1 MNTFLIILGLI
12 LATALTI
19 FLLWVWFRLR
29 LNGQK
34 SMSMVFMKLQIPR
47 KESKEDKEKEQEKF
61 STGKD
66 FKEVIGLMKHFFESL
81 HSIYEDPWIHRIKGQ
96 DFLSCEI
103 VSQNNQIDFYFVVP
117 KYLTKLVEK
126 HITTFYPDVYIEYTD
141 GYNIFSDKA
150 TVRGCYFRPL
160 KHYKFPF
167 KTYQRLNSDPLNAI
181 TNVFSKLDEDEAAAL
196 QIMIR
201 PKKEGWQE
209 EGREL
214 AREIMKN
221 KKPSFLSMLNPISW
235 FGTLINLLF
244 RGPTQEYLGYN
255 AEQQRYTERTT
266 PMTDEQIKAIEEK
279 NTQPGFESVIRLVIS
294 SPDPVMA
301 KQQYTSIR
309 SAFAQYESIDNN
321 ELLHTRYHNDKQL
334 AVNFIYRNLKRNWTQ
349 RFYHLFNG
357 PMILCAEEL
366 ASLFHIPDIRYN
378 LAPHIR
384 WQNFKIAKAPENLP
398 KEGMLIGHNFYRG
411 EKREVRIKQEDR
423 FRHFYV
429 IGQTGT
435 GKSSTLQV
443 MIRQDLKEGRG
454 LCVIDPHGSLIEDIL
469 PFVPRERADDVVYFS
484 PGDLERPVG
493 LNLLEATTPE
503 EQDWVAL
510 EAMNIMIKLFDEEVF
525 GPRIQDYFRNGCLTL
540 MADPEGGSLTDV
552 VRLFTDDDY
561 QKTRTKHVTNPIV
574 KSFWEQQMAK
584 TGAREKQEMIP
595 YFAAKFGQ
603 FVTNGMMRNI
613 IGQAKSAFDFTDVM
627 NNKKILLM
635 NLSKGET
642 GEVNS
647 KLLGL
652 IIVAKIQMAAMRR
665 QKQSKEQ
672 REPFFLYIDEFQN
685 YVTDSIESILSEARK
700 YRLGLVLAHQYLAQL
715 EGSQAKKGAKQV
727 SLKDAIFGNVGS
739 IMAYKIGAQDAEF
752 MAKEMAPVFSEQDLI
767 SMDKYKGVIKL
778 SIDTQ
783 PSRPF
788 SIIPVN
794 PYTEKGDLEAAEAY
808 KQLSRLKYG
817 RDKDFVE
824 REIFRRLGAI

>member
-1 MNTFLIILGLI
+1 
-12 LATALTI
+12 
-19 FLLWVWFRLR
+19 
-29 LNGQK
+29 
-34 SMSMVFMKLQIPR
+34 
-47 KESKEDKEKEQEKF
+47 
-61 STGKD
+61 
-66 FKEVIGLMKHFFESL
+66 
-81 HSIYEDPWIHRIKGQ
+81 
-96 DFLSCEI
+96 
-103 VSQNNQIDFYFVVP
+103 
-117 KYLTKLVEK
+117 
-126 HITTFYPDVYIEYTD
+126 
-141 GYNIFSDKA
+141 
-150 TVRGCYFRPL
+150 
-160 KHYKFPF
+160 
-167 KTYQRLNSDPLNAI
+167 
-181 TNVFSKLDEDEAAAL
+181 
-196 QIMIR
+196 
-201 PKKEGWQE
+201 
-209 EGREL
+209 
-214 AREIMKN
+214 
-221 KKPSFLSMLNPISW
+221 
-235 FGTLINLLF
+235 
-244 RGPTQEYLGYN
+244 
-255 AEQQRYTERTT
+255 
-266 PMTDEQIKAIEEK
+266 
-279 NTQPGFESVIRLVIS
+279 
-294 SPDPVMA
+294 
-301 KQQYTSIR
+301 
-309 SAFAQYESIDNN
+309 
-321 ELLHTRYHNDKQL
+321 
-334 AVNFIYRNLKRNWTQ
+334 
-349 RFYHLFNG
+349 
-357 PMILCAEEL
+357 
-366 ASLFHIPDIRYN
+366 
-378 LAPHIR
+378 
-384 WQNFKIAKAPENLP
+384 
-398 KEGMLIGHNFYRG
+398 
-411 EKREVRIKQEDR
+411 
-423 FRHFYV
+423 
-429 IGQTGT
+429 
-435 GKSSTLQV
+435 
-443 MIRQDLKEGRG
+443 
-454 LCVIDPHGSLIEDIL
+454 
-469 PFVPRERADDVVYFS
+469 
-484 PGDLERPVG
+484 
-493 LNLLEATTPE
+493 
-503 EQDWVAL
+503 
-510 EAMNIMIKLFDEEVF
+510 
-525 GPRIQDYFRNGCLTL
+525 

-665 QKQSKEQ
+665 QKLSKEQ